1 MKKIALIMAGL
12 LAFFLTLN
20 VKNKFH
26 KRADKEVEK
35 EDIASKAF

>member
-12 LAFFLTLN
+12 LVLFLTLS
-20 VKNKFH
+20 VTSKFH
-26 KRADKEVEK
+26 KRADKDGER